1 MAEYRDVYYTSTDG
15 LRLYARDYPCRNIGL
30 AEPDTVLCMHGL
42 TRNSADFA
50 GLAGHLSENYRI
62 VSVDNRGR
70 GLSDYDLNIANYTPV
85 TYVQDMFNLLGGL
98 GISRLYNQ
106 SEPMLRQLMAEH
118 GTTRARLEA
127 MIDYIESNFA
137 GYEEIDR
144 QLILIAPSAFA
155 EDREQQREI
164 GNSSMASFTRLITAG
179 LELGDVKTDFS
190 PEILASM
197 VVGTLNMLTTCWA
210 MDSNYPIFAKLE
222 EARALFEALICS
234 TTR

>member
-1 MAEYRDVYYTSTDG
+1 MRLILQLPGEYFM
-15 LRLYARDYPCRNIGL
+15 
-30 AEPDTVLCMHGL
+30 DTVAAPLRRREKRKQEIRQRIEDAAYRLFRERGIDETSIEQICVE
-42 TRNSADFA
+42 ADVARRTFY
-50 GLAGHLSENYRI
+50 GHFPNKH
-62 VSVDNRGR
+62 
-70 GLSDYDLNIANYTPV
+70 A
-85 TYVQDMFNLLGGL
+85 LLGGL